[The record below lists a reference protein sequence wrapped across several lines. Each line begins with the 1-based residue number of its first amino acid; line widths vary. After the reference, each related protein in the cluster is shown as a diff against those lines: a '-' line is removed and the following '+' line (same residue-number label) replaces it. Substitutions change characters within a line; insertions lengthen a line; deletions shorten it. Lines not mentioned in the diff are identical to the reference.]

1 MSTAVAVHKALYQRL
16 NGTLSVPVLDYVPQ
30 AQSMP
35 YVVIGT
41 HAPTP
46 DDALDEMQTQHLVS
60 LTVYSSYPGQ
70 KEVLEQLDAIKAALH
85 RHALALETGAAI
97 ACRVLRMDTLP
108 DGRDEAADGAAAGSE
123 GVFVGS
129 AIIEIITE
137 D

>member
-16 NGTLSVPVLDYVPQ
+16 SGTLAVPVLDYVPATQ
-30 AQSMP
+30 AMP

-46 DDALDEMQTQHLVS
+46 DDALDELQTQHLVS
-60 LTVYSSYPGQ
+60 LTVYSAYAGQ
-70 KEVLEQLDAIKAALH
+70 KEVLETLDAIKAALH
-85 RHALALETGAAI
+85 RHTLALEVGAAV
-97 ACRVLRMDTLP
+97 ACRVIRMDTMP
-108 DGRDEAADGAAAGSE
+108 EGRDEAADGVAEGSE